1 VLQPYIIPQ
10 LPPPHCGPSLA
21 QQVTGRRIQSV
32 TLADHRI
39 WLAVEDYRIPILC
52 PFCGYAM
59 HHTDNDRGLARFQEL
74 IGWHI
79 ADLTYIP
86 AASRL
91 DLGDSASRLFLDMSI
106 HPQGTTSALSLSI
119 EKHQMIST
127 ASYILMDMFNL
138 FLHPLALA
146 TMIPKKPRCP

>member
-1 VLQPYIIPQ
+1 VKASGILLI
-10 LPPPHCGPSLA
+10 SLSESE
-21 QQVTGRRIQSV
+21 TSPRSNSSSRGGHLGS
-32 TLADHRI
+32 I

-59 HHTDNDRGLARFQEL
+59 QHTDNDRRLARFQEL

-79 ADLTYIP
+79 ADLIYVP

-91 DLGDSASRLFLDMSI
+91 DLGDSSARLFLDLSI
-106 HPQGTTSALSLSI
+106 HPQGTISTLSLSI
-119 EKHQMIST
+119 EKHQLSST
-127 ASYILMDMFNL
+127 TAYFLTDMFNL

-146 TMIPKKPRCP
+146 TMIPNTPHSP